1 MFLFETSFICKVFS
15 FLFFFTTLFYLMF
28 FMVKLMLPNVN
39 NQVVK
44 ISSVIIIKKYLRP
57 LIRPEVV
64 LLYVTRV
71 KSRNRSSNNIDKRV
85 FQIKQTITVRNSF
98 FIFFAE
104 CPSISSVLCEQDN
117 EKKRIKFYLFLVPTT
132 INRMCLY
139 NSL

>member
-98 FIFFAE
+98 FFFFAE

>member
-1 MFLFETSFICKVFS
+1 
-15 FLFFFTTLFYLMF
+15 MF

-98 FIFFAE
+98 FFFLLSAPASLQYFVSKTMRKKE
-104 CPSISSVLCEQDN
+104 LNFISSLSLQLLIECAFIIVCKESERAPHIGTGNDN
-117 EKKRIKFYLFLVPTT
+117 IKPIY
-132 INRMCLY
+132 
-139 NSL
+139 